1 MANYDN
7 FDYDNQL
14 KEKQINEAKRK
25 WRDENDSHG
34 AFALTDDEID
44 YYVGDEARQRY
55 SRYYG
60 F

>member
-7 FDYDNQL
+7 FDYDNDL
-14 KEKQINEAKRK
+14 KEKQINEAKRE

-34 AFALTDDEID
+34 AFALTDGEID
-44 YYVGDEARQRY
+44 YYLGDEARKRY
-55 SRYYG
+55 NRYYG